1 MTSSQQVLPAGS
13 ADDAPGGRADLAG
26 KPTKPPRSSKF
37 RVLCVG
43 VGLAVLLCAGM
54 VWSLS
59 LGAEPISAGGILH
72 GIFHSTGT
80 DDLIIRSLRLPRVV
94 LALLVG
100 AALCV
105 AGALMQA
112 VAANP
117 LAAPEIMGVNG
128 GAVFVVVLGATVFP
142 SLAGAPTLL
151 LAFVGAGVA
160 GFAVMMLAGA
170 GRGRTSP
177 VRLAL
182 AGVTMTSLLVALT
195 QVLIIFNENST
206 DGVLFW
212 LVGGINTASWSDV
225 STVLPW
231 IAAGLVGAYALARSL
246 NLLAL
251 GEDMARGLG
260 QNVERTRV
268 FGSVLVIVL
277 CAASV
282 SVAGPVA
289 FIGLIIPH
297 IMRRLVGSSYVVL
310 LPLCTLGGA
319 ALLLYADIASRFV
332 NPPYEEP
339 AGVVTA
345 LIGAPIFVYLARR
358 QQVAS

>member
-1 MTSSQQVLPAGS
+1 MTSSLEKSPAS
-13 ADDAPGGRADLAG
+13 AGTAAERPHTNG
-26 KPTKPPRSSKF
+26 F
-37 RVLCVG
+37 HVVG
-43 VGLAVLLCAGM
+43 VLVAILVLLAVGSL
-54 VWSLS
+54 WSLS
-59 LGAEPISAGGILH
+59 LGAEPIGVGGILH
-72 GIFHSTGT
+72 GLFHNTDT
-80 DDLIIRSLRLPRVV
+80 DDLIVHSLRLPRVV
-94 LALLVG
+94 LGLVVG

-112 VAANP
+112 VAGNP

-128 GAVFVVVLGATVFP
+128 GAVLVVVLGMTLFP

-151 LAFVGAGVA
+151 LAFVGAALA
-160 GFAVMMLAGA
+160 GITVMLLAGA

-212 LVGGINTASWSDV
+212 LVGGINSASWSNV
-225 STVLPW
+225 TSILPW
-231 IAAGLVGAYALARSL
+231 VAAGLLGAFASARSL

-260 QNVERTRV
+260 QNVERTRL
-268 FGSVLVIVL
+268 FGSILVIVL
-277 CAASV
+277 CAAAV

-297 IMRRLVGSSYVVL
+297 IMRRLVGSNYVVL
-310 LPLCTLGGA
+310 LPLCALGGA

-332 NPPYEEP
+332 NPPFEEP

-345 LIGAPIFVYLARR
+345 LIGAPVFVYLARR
-358 QQVAS
+358 QQAAS

>member
-1 MTSSQQVLPAGS
+1 MTSSPNTLPAGTS
-13 ADDAPGGRADLAG
+13 SPDGQGPVP
-26 KPTKPPRSSKF
+26 KSPRSNRF
-37 RVLCVG
+37 RVTWVVVAL
-43 VGLAVLLCAGM
+43 LVLLVGGAA
-54 VWSLS
+54 WSMT
-59 LGAEPISAGGILH
+59 LGAEQLGIGDVLH
-72 GIFHSTGT
+72 GLFHNDGT
-80 DDLIIRSLRLPRVV
+80 ADLIIRDLRLPRVV
-94 LALLVG
+94 LAVVVG
-100 AALCV
+100 AALSV

-128 GAVFVVVLGATVFP
+128 GAVFVIVLGATVFP

-160 GFAVMMLAGA
+160 GTAVMVLAGA

-206 DGVLFW
+206 DSVLFW
-212 LVGGINTASWSDV
+212 LVGGINAANWSDV
-225 STVLPW
+225 TSSLPW
-231 IAAGLVGAYALARSL
+231 IAPGLLASFALARSL

-260 QNVERTRV
+260 QNVERIRI
-268 FGSVLVIVL
+268 FGSILVIVL
-277 CAASV
+277 CAAAV

-310 LPLCTLGGA
+310 LPLCAIAGA
-319 ALLLYADIASRFV
+319 VLLEFADIASRFL

-345 LIGAPIFVYLARR
+345 LIGGPIFVYLARR
-358 QQVAS
+358 QKANA

>member
-1 MTSSQQVLPAGS
+1 MAGSQDVLPAAS
-13 ADDAPGGRADLAG
+13 ATSAPGGPETARKA
-26 KPTKPPRSSKF
+26 PRTNKF
-37 RVLCVG
+37 RVTWVA
-43 VGLAVLLCAGM
+43 VAVLALLVVGM
-54 VWSLS
+54 LWSLS
-59 LGAEPISAGGILH
+59 LGAEPISVGGIVH
-72 GIFHSTGT
+72 GVFHSGGT

-94 LALLVG
+94 LGLLVG

-128 GAVFVVVLGATVFP
+128 GAVFVVVLGMTVFP

-151 LAFVGAGVA
+151 LAFVGAGAA
-160 GFAVMMLAGA
+160 GTAVMILAGA

-195 QVLIIFNENST
+195 QVLVIFNENST

-212 LVGGINTASWSDV
+212 LVGGINTATWHDV
-225 STVLPW
+225 TSALPW
-231 IAAGLVGAYALARSL
+231 IAVGLVAALALARSL

-260 QNVERTRV
+260 QNVERIRV
-268 FGSVLVIVL
+268 SGAIVVVVL

-297 IMRRLVGSSYVVL
+297 IMRRLIGSNYTVL
-310 LPLCTLGGA
+310 LPLCALGGA
-319 ALLLYADIASRFV
+319 TLLLYADIASRFV

-345 LIGAPIFVYLARR
+345 LIGAPVFVYLARR
-358 QQVAS
+358 QTVQR

>member
-1 MTSSQQVLPAGS
+1 MTSSPSTVPDASAATAPEAAGDEPKRPRTNKSKVTLVTVAVLA
-13 ADDAPGGRADLAG
+13 LL
-26 KPTKPPRSSKF
+26 
-37 RVLCVG
+37 V
-43 VGLAVLLCAGM
+43 VGLA
-54 VWSLS
+54 WSLTI
-59 LGAEPISAGGILH
+59 GAQPISVGGIVH
-72 GIFHSTGT
+72 GLFQNTDT
-80 DDLIIRSLRLPRVV
+80 DDLIVRTLRLPRVV

-128 GAVFVVVLGATVFP
+128 GAVFVVVLGITVFP
-142 SLAGAPTLL
+142 SLGGAPTLL
-151 LAFVGAGVA
+151 LAFIGAGVA
-160 GFAVMMLAGA
+160 GFAVMMLAGS
-170 GRGRTSP
+170 GTGKTSP

-182 AGVTMTSLLVALT
+182 AGVTTTSLLVALT
-195 QVLIIFNENST
+195 QVLVIFNENST

-212 LVGGINTASWSDV
+212 LVGGVNLASWGDV
-225 STVLPW
+225 VTILPW
-231 IAAGLVGAYALARSL
+231 VTAGLLGSFALARSL

-260 QNVERTRV
+260 QNVERTRL
-268 FGSVLVIVL
+268 FGSVLVVVL
-277 CAASV
+277 CAAAV

-289 FIGLIIPH
+289 FIGLVIPH
-297 IMRRLVGSSYVVL
+297 IMRRLIGSSYVVL
-310 LPLCTLGGA
+310 LPLCALGGA

-332 NPPYEEP
+332 KPPYEEP

-358 QQVAS
+358 QKATS